1 MRADLISRDAS
12 VLVIVDVQERLLPA
26 IHEGAAALARML
38 LLLQTAALLKVPVIV
53 TEQYPKGLGP
63 TVAAVRAAVPAFTP
77 VEKLEFSCAPVPRFA
92 QMLRALNRP
101 QVIVAGIETHVCV
114 GQTALDLAA
123 AGSRVFVPADA
134 TGSRRALDRDAAL
147 DRMRDGG
154 VTVTTA
160 EAVAFEWLRC
170 AGTEEFKA
178 VSGFLKQV
186 PL

>member
-1 MRADLISRDAS
+1 MKADLISRDAS

-26 IHEGAAALARML
+26 IHDGPAALARML
-38 LLLQTAALLKVPVIV
+38 LLLETAARLGVPVIM

-63 TVAAVRAAVPAFTP
+63 TVAAVRALVPAFAP

-92 QMLRALNRP
+92 ERLRALNRP

-134 TGSRRALDRDAAL
+134 TGSRRVLDRDAAL
-147 DRMRDGG
+147 NRMRDAG
-154 VTVTTA
+154 VIVTTA
-160 EAVAFEWLRC
+160 EAVVFEWLHR

-178 VSGFLKQV
+178 VAGFLKAV
-186 PL
+186 AV